1 MPFST
6 KSFSFRVL
14 NIDKDIVS
22 ERRRKDMKK
31 RFVFIVSFI
40 LVVGFSTQ
48 ALAQFTPEELADRAK
63 WEKLLQDANIVGQE
77 QLGGEEAVTKPWVLN
92 MEADGVEFRAIWKN
106 PMGRMKGFLES
117 WKWEIAAYRLDKL
130 LGLNMV
136 PPTVEKRFEGNL
148 GSCQLWIE
156 DTFTL
161 KTQQEDNIKKP
172 SYKVF
177 PWNRAL
183 FIQRAWD
190 NLIYNTDRHQNQY
203 LITQDWRM
211 LLIDHSRSFAT
222 TRASTRRL
230 IYDEKY
236 VEGPFLMKEL
246 PRTLYE
252 NIKAL
257 TAEAIQGAVGDYLTA
272 EEIDAVLLRRDLIIA
287 WVDKRI
293 KELGEDKVLY

>member
-1 MPFST
+1 
-6 KSFSFRVL
+6 
-14 NIDKDIVS
+14 
-22 ERRRKDMKK
+22 MKK

-48 ALAQFTPEELADRAK
+48 AIAQFTPEELAEREK
-63 WEKLLQDANIVGQE
+63 WEKLLQDAEIVGQT
-77 QLGGEEAVTKPWVLN
+77 QLKGSEAVTEPWVLEL
-92 MEADGVEFRAIWKN
+92 EADGVKFRAIWKD
-106 PMGRMKGFLES
+106 PLGRVKGFLES

-130 LGLNMV
+130 IGLDMV
-136 PPTVEKRFEGNL
+136 PVTVEKRFQGNL

-161 KTQQEDNIKKP
+161 KDKEEKKLKTP

-190 NLIYNTDRHQNQY
+190 NLLYNLDRHQNQF

-211 LLIDHSRSFAT
+211 LLIDHSRSFASSK
-222 TRASTRRL
+222 ASMKRL
-230 IYDEKY
+230 IYDEKFK
-236 VEGPFLMKEL
+236 EGPRLMKEL
-246 PRTLYE
+246 PRALYE

-257 TAEAIQGAVGDYLTA
+257 TAEKIKGIVGDYLTDA
-272 EEIDAVLLRRDLIIA
+272 EINSVLVRRDLVVA
-287 WVDKRI
+287 WVDNYI
-293 KELGEDKVLY
+293 EEMGIDSVLY

>member
-1 MPFST
+1 M
-6 KSFSFRVL
+6 
-14 NIDKDIVS
+14 
-22 ERRRKDMKK
+22 RKKII
-31 RFVFIVSFI
+31 FIISII
-40 LVVGFSTQ
+40 LAVGFSTQ
-48 ALAQFTPEELADRAK
+48 AVAQFTPEELTEREK

-77 QLGGEEAVTKPWVLN
+77 QMRGKEAVTEPWVLDL
-92 MEADGVEFRAIWKN
+92 ELDGVKFRAIWKN
-106 PMGRMKGFLES
+106 PLGRMKGFLES
-117 WKWEIAAYRLDKL
+117 WKWEIAAYRIDKL
-130 LGLNMV
+130 IGLDMV
-136 PPTVEKRFEGNL
+136 PVTVERRFQKDL

-161 KTQQEDNIKKP
+161 KDKAEKKLKTP

-183 FIQRAWD
+183 FKQRAWD

-222 TRASTRRL
+222 SKASVRKL

-236 VEGPFLMKEL
+236 AEGPFLMKEL

-257 TAEAIQGAVGDYLTA
+257 TAEKIKGVVGDYLTDN
-272 EEIDAVLLRRDLIIA
+272 EIEAVLKRRDLIVS
-287 WVDKRI
+287 WMEKRI